1 MESLRILDVNGAALS
16 LYGYSRQEMLS
27 LTIKDL
33 GPRQEVPK
41 LLEFLKEQK
50 NAFDDAGIWRH
61 QAKDG
66 QDLYVNIMS
75 HPIKTE
81 EKKCE
86 LIVARDV
93 TKQVKTEAKHREE
106 QQILD
111 LLTEKLPGTFY
122 LFDTEGNM
130 LRWNDYTEEVT
141 GYTSEEISDM
151 NVLDFF
157 APQDRPIIAS
167 AIQQVLRKGYTE
179 LEGRLKDKSGSHIPL
194 YLKASRVQM
203 KGKDRILGIGIDIS
217 SLRET
222 QNKLEEANEK
232 LNTAQRIAKMG
243 YWAHN
248 LIENESEWSEEVY
261 NIWEVDP
268 DTLEPSFESLLETI
282 HPEDRELFLRDVEEA
297 FPDEDFYDSEHRII
311 TPEGKVKWI
320 LERITLNR
328 DENGKPLMLEGIAQD
343 ITEKKKH
350 EQAIS
355 ESLEEKDTLLA
366 EIHHRVK
373 NNLAIIS
380 GLMELEAMES
390 DSGELK
396 QRLRDSQTRINSIAL
411 THEILYQQQHF
422 ARIEFGENIKRLV
435 VKTVKTF
442 NGNVELRYDTASV
455 ELNINQALPCA
466 LIVNELVTNA
476 LKHAFY
482 GGNGAVLEIELYSEN
497 EEVYLRVSDNGKG
510 LPENIDVE
518 NPKTLGMQ
526 LVDTLKDQL
535 DAELN
540 ISTGNGTTF
549 ELRFKKTIQ
558 KELEALL
565 KVCRY
570 RDLIHFKLI
579 GRCIPLISV
588 VIIVLELC

>member
-1 MESLRILDVNGAALS
+1 MLDVNGAALS

>member
-1 MESLRILDVNGAALS
+1 
-16 LYGYSRQEMLS
+16 MLS